1 MGTLLQDLR
10 YGFRTLAKSPGFALM
25 AVLTLALG
33 IGANTAIFTV
43 VNGVLLR
50 PLPFHEPER
59 LMIVSESSPQF
70 DSMSVAYL
78 NFKDWD
84 AQQSTFA
91 QMAMFRHEDFTL
103 TGGRGPEHVD
113 GREVS
118 AGFFNVLGV
127 PPVMGRE
134 FKPEEDREG
143 ATPVAVLSHGLW
155 QRRFGGTRDILGRT
169 IHLNDRNYTVVG
181 VLPQDFWFYS
191 QSDVFVPVGATG
203 KMWLQNRMERE
214 GSRVIAR
221 LKPGVGAAQ
230 ARADL
235 GTIAKRL
242 ATAYPEANAE
252 HGATIVPV
260 LEDVVSDARGTL
272 LPLAVAVTLL
282 LLIVCVNVANLLL
295 SRVAPRQR
303 ELAIRTA
310 LGASRMRVASQLLT
324 ESVLLALLGGVL
336 GIGLAWAG
344 TRGLLA
350 AVPHSLPRS
359 QSIGVDWRVGLFL
372 LALCLFTGI
381 LFGMAPVWQAL
392 RANMNDT
399 LKEAGRGSPGG
410 RHPLQ
415 NSLVVAELALSLA
428 VLVCAGLTIRSMQK
442 LGKVDPGFQ
451 PDNVVTFDI
460 GFSRLRYDQP
470 AKIRNLFKNVVD
482 QMESAPGVEAA
493 ALTTDIMMRDD
504 SEVMFYVAERPKPD
518 PKDYNWSM
526 MYITSPN
533 YLRTMGVRLIRGR
546 FYNERDDLNA
556 PQTVVVD
563 EELARSLFPNQE
575 AVGLH
580 LIIPFPGFE
589 APREIIG
596 VVQHVKHWGLAQDSS
611 AKIRAEFYVPF
622 LQIPEKFYP
631 MLNGMTFAA
640 RSRLEPRAAANAV
653 QERLHA
659 IDSDIA
665 VYNVETMNEIIRTS
679 IAGERFLTLV
689 LGVFAAAGLLLGAIG
704 TYGVLSYTVSQRTH
718 EMGVRMALGANAS
731 DILRLVLGRGAR
743 LVGLGVALGLAGA
756 LLLARLLASKLYGI
770 TAGDPTTFL
779 LVSLVLVAV
788 ALAACYLPARR
799 ATRVD
804 PVIALRYE

>member
-1 MGTLLQDLR
+1 MGTLLSDLR
-10 YGFRTLAKSPGFALM
+10 FGFRTLAKSPGFALM
-25 AVLTLALG
+25 AILTLALG

-50 PLPFHEPER
+50 PLPFHQPER

-78 NFKDWD
+78 NYKDWS
-84 AQQSTFA
+84 AQNSSFQ

-103 TGGRGPEHVD
+103 TGDRGPEHVG
-113 GREVS
+113 GREIS
-118 AGFFNVLGV
+118 AGFFSVLGV
-127 PPVMGRE
+127 QPALGRD
-134 FKPEEDREG
+134 FLPAEDQEG
-143 ATPVAVLSHGLW
+143 AAPVVILSHGLW
-155 QRRFGGTRDILGRT
+155 QRRFGGAQDILGRT
-169 IHLNDRNYTVVG
+169 VRLNDHNCTVVG
-181 VLPQDFWFYS
+181 VLPQGFWFYS
-191 QSDVFVPVGATG
+191 KSDVFVPVGATG
-203 KMWLQNRMERE
+203 KMWLKNRMERE

-221 LKPGVGAAQ
+221 LKPGVSAPQ

-242 ATAYPEANAE
+242 AAAYPEANAE
-252 HGATIVPV
+252 HGVTIRPV
-260 LEDVVSDARGTL
+260 LDDVVSDSRGIL

-295 SRVAPRQR
+295 SRAVPRQR

-310 LGASRMRVASQLLT
+310 LGASRMRLASQLLT
-324 ESVLLALLGGVL
+324 ESVLLAMLGGLL

-350 AVPHSLPRS
+350 AVPHSLPRA
-359 QSIGVDWRVGLFL
+359 QSIDVDWHVGLFL
-372 LALCLFTGI
+372 LALCLVTGI

-392 RANMNDT
+392 RTNMNDT
-399 LKEAGRGSPGG
+399 LKEAGRGPGGG

-415 NSLVVAELALSLA
+415 NSLVVVELALSLA

-451 PDNVVTFDI
+451 PDDVVTFDI
-460 GFSRLRYDQP
+460 AFSRLRYDQP

-482 QMESAPGVEAA
+482 QMESTPGVEAA
-493 ALTTDIMMRDD
+493 ALTTDVMMRDD
-504 SEVMFYVAERPKPD
+504 SEVMFYVAERPKPE

-533 YLRTMGVRLIRGR
+533 YLRTMGVRLLRGR
-546 FYNERDDLNA
+546 FYNEHDDLNA
-556 PQTVVVD
+556 PNTVVVD

-575 AVGLH
+575 AVGQH

-611 AKIRAEFYVPF
+611 AKIRAEFYIPF

-653 QERLHA
+653 QERLRA
-659 IDSDIA
+659 IDSDIP
-665 VYNVETMNEIIRTS
+665 VYNVDTMNEIIRTS
-679 IAGERFLTLV
+679 IASQRFLTLV
-689 LGVFAAAGLLLGAIG
+689 LGIFAAAGLLLGAIG
-704 TYGVLSYTVSQRTH
+704 AYGVLSYAVSQRTH
-718 EMGVRMALGANAS
+718 EMGVRMALGAKGG
-731 DILRLVLGRGAR
+731 DVLRLVLGRGAR
-743 LVGLGVALGLAGA
+743 LIGLGVALGLAAA
-756 LLLARLLASKLYGI
+756 LVFARLLAGNLYGV
-770 TAGDPTTFL
+770 TTSDPATFL
-779 LVSLVLVAV
+779 VVSLLLVMV
-788 ALAACYLPARR
+788 SLAACYVPARR

-804 PVIALRYE
+804 PMIALRYE